1 MYNEWIIREER
12 RMEVQNWSY
21 DLEEWAARA
30 AESYQELARVFS
42 SYITRREGMEYR
54 ESEQI
59 AGYVM
64 EKLCK
69 TCPKRAL
76 CLSDGGEQRSEAFW
90 YALFSM
96 EKEGSAKLENFP
108 EFFRKDCSY
117 GEKIPEEMNLAM
129 FMERMK
135 RATFNQMME
144 GKEAL
149 VQQLEETA
157 HFFQQVQS
165 TMNKEEYL
173 SEEQKRDMIGWLKKY
188 HIRVKEI
195 ETRHRLGKGRELRMK
210 VRCDSGKRKISV
222 PMLER
227 LLAERLGFPVKEY
240 GQWKRY
246 LSEEEKIFVFQ
257 EIPSYCVTTG
267 VAHSAK
273 QAGEVSG
280 DSFSFFYEEEGEMA
294 MILSDG
300 MGSGEEAAKESEGIL
315 RLLERMLSAGFKE
328 ETAIRLINSVLALR
342 AEQKMFATLDI
353 SRINLYSGTCEF
365 IKIGGAATFIRRGK
379 WMECV
384 EAKTLPIGMVQKVDY
399 DFLVKKLYAGDCI
412 IMMSDGVL
420 DMIPPEERIEFL
432 QNVIGEEEEQSPQVM
447 AGRILNASLL
457 VQNFEPKDDMTVL
470 VCRVSQKKR
479 YSSSV
484 SNEYNKKQQYNYH
497 SV

>member
-1 MYNEWIIREER
+1 
-12 RMEVQNWSY
+12 MEAQSWSY
-21 DLEEWAARA
+21 DLEGWAERA

-42 SYITRREGMEYR
+42 SYITKRESMEYR

-59 AGYVM
+59 ASYVM
-64 EKLCK
+64 DKLCK
-69 TCPKRAL
+69 SCPKRGE
-76 CLSDGGEQRSEAFW
+76 CLIDGGEQRSEAFW

-96 EKEGSAKLENFP
+96 EKEGRAEFKNLP
-108 EFFRKDCSY
+108 EFFRKDCFY

-157 HFFQQVQS
+157 HFFKQIQGTVC
-165 TMNKEEYL
+165 KEEYL
-173 SEEQKRDMIGWLKKY
+173 LEEQKKELIAWLKKY
-188 HIRVKEI
+188 RIRVKEI
-195 ETRHRLGKGRELRMK
+195 QTRHRSGKGRELRMK
-210 VRCDSGKRKISV
+210 VRCDGGKRKISIR
-222 PMLER
+222 MLER
-227 LLAERLGFPVKEY
+227 LLAEKLGFPVTEY

-246 LSEEEKIFVFQ
+246 LSDEEKVLLFQ
-257 EIPSYCVTTG
+257 EAPAYGVTTG
-267 VAHSAK
+267 VAHSVK
-273 QAGEVSG
+273 QKQEVSG

-300 MGSGEEAAKESEGIL
+300 MGSGEEAAKESEAIL

-399 DFLVKKLYAGDCI
+399 DFLVKKLYDGDCI

-432 QNVIGEEEEQSPQVM
+432 QNVIGDEEIQSPQVV

-470 VCRVSQKKR
+470 VCEVFQKKQNGNGR
-479 YSSSV
+479 FV
-484 SNEYNKKQQYNYH
+484 
-497 SV
+497 

>member
-1 MYNEWIIREER
+1 
-12 RMEVQNWSY
+12 MEVQSWDY
-21 DLEEWAARA
+21 DIEGWAARA
-30 AESYQELARVFS
+30 AESYHELARVFS
-42 SYITRREGMEYR
+42 SYITKREGMEYR

-69 TCPKRAL
+69 SCPKREV
-76 CLSDGGEQRSEAFW
+76 CLSDGGEQRSESFW

-96 EKEGSAKLENFP
+96 EQEGSAQLKKLP
-108 EFFRKDCSY
+108 EFFRKDCFH
-117 GEKIPEEMNLAM
+117 GERVPEEMNLAM

-157 HFFQQVQS
+157 HFFKQVKG
-165 TMNKEEYL
+165 TICKEEYL
-173 SEEQKRDMIGWLKKY
+173 SEEQKKEIAVWLKKY
-188 HIRVKEI
+188 RIRVKEI
-195 ETRHRLGKGRELRMK
+195 ETRHRAGKGRELRMK
-210 VRCDSGKRKISV
+210 VRCDGAKRKISIR
-222 PMLER
+222 MLER
-227 LLAERLGFPVKEY
+227 LLGEKLGFPVAEY

-246 LSEEEKIFVFQ
+246 LSEEEKILLFQ
-257 EIPSYCVTTG
+257 ETPSYCITTG
-267 VAHSAK
+267 VAHSVK
-273 QAGEVSG
+273 QEQEVSG

-300 MGSGEEAAKESEGIL
+300 MGSGEEAAKESESIL

-353 SRINLYSGTCEF
+353 SRVNLYSGTCEF

-379 WMECV
+379 WIECV

-399 DFLVKKLYAGDCI
+399 DFLVKKLYDGDCI

-420 DMIPPEERIEFL
+420 DMISPEERIEFL
-432 QNVIGEEEEQSPQVM
+432 QKVIGEEEEQSPQII

-470 VCRVSQKKR
+470 VCGVSR
-479 YSSSV
+479 
-484 SNEYNKKQQYNYH
+484 KKQGQGNYKT
-497 SV
+497 

>member
-1 MYNEWIIREER
+1 
-12 RMEVQNWSY
+12 MEVQNWSY

-64 EKLCK
+64 DKLCRN
-69 TCPKRAL
+69 CPKREE
-76 CLSDGGEQRSEAFW
+76 CLLDGGEQRSEAFW

-96 EKEGSAKLENFP
+96 EKEGSAKLEYLP
-108 EFFRKDCSY
+108 EFFRKDCFY
-117 GEKIPEEMNLAM
+117 GEKVPEEMNLAM

-157 HFFQQVQS
+157 HFFKQVQS
-165 TMNKEEYL
+165 TVCKEEYL
-173 SEEQKRDMIGWLKKY
+173 SEEEKKDIIGWLKKY

-210 VRCDSGKRKISV
+210 VRCDGGKRRISIR
-222 PMLER
+222 MLER
-227 LLAERLGFPVKEY
+227 LLAEKLGFPVTEY

-246 LSEEEKIFVFQ
+246 LSEEEKVLLFQ
-257 EIPSYCVTTG
+257 EAPTYCVTTG
-267 VAHSAK
+267 VAHSVK
-273 QAGEVSG
+273 QEQEVSG

-300 MGSGEEAAKESEGIL
+300 MGSGEEAAKESEAIL

-353 SRINLYSGTCEF
+353 SRVNLYSGTCEF

-384 EAKTLPIGMVQKVDY
+384 EAKTLPIGMVQRVDY
-399 DFLVKKLYAGDCI
+399 DFLVKKLYDGDCI

-420 DMIPPEERIEFL
+420 DMIPLEERVEFL
-432 QNVIGEEEEQSPQVM
+432 QNVIGEEGEQSPQIM

-457 VQNFEPKDDMTVL
+457 IQNFEPKDDMTVL
-470 VCRVSQKKR
+470 VCRVSQKK
-479 YSSSV
+479 
-484 SNEYNKKQQYNYH
+484 QDYNYY
-497 SV
+497 SR